1 MTYTIVNLVM
11 LSIIAVSYVIRRP
24 KVSYKTVLLTLI
36 LLTIMTIIF
45 DNLIIAAN
53 IVAYHQAHLLG
64 IYIGHMP
71 LEDLSYTIAAC
82 LLVPLLW
89 GKEHDRVE

>member
-1 MTYTIVNLVM
+1 MTYTILNLVM
-11 LSIIAVSYVIRRP
+11 LSLIAICYGVRKP
-24 KVSYKTVLLTLI
+24 KVSYKTLLLTMA
-36 LLTIMTIIF
+36 LLTGMTIIF

-53 IVAYHQAHLLG
+53 IVAYHHAHLLG
-64 IYIGHMP
+64 IYIGRMP

-89 GKEHDRVE
+89 GREHDHVE